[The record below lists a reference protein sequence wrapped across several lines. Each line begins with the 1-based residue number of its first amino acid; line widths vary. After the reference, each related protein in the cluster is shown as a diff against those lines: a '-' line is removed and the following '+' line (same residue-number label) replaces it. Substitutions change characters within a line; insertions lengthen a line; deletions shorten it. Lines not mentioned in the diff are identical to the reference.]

1 MMQSLRV
8 TILVACAVSP
18 AVAQTHTHPACGGEY
33 HYRWAQKVDTLLET
47 ATPEPVTVTQ
57 ILTSWAPPAITKA
70 DWCKART
77 EREQHVYVLTGWVR
91 FVKDEVDDADWHVEL
106 TANRTSPRTS
116 CIVVEIPSDDYGS
129 QFAAAR
135 DEFLQIVGL
144 PDVTQKGDSLKPAV
158 QVKVTGAALYDGWHR
173 GASAPDG
180 KHGHCN
186 KSLRALWE
194 IHPIYRVERP

>member
-1 MMQSLRV
+1 MLHSLRV
-8 TILVACAVSP
+8 TILLACAVSP
-18 AVAQTHTHPACGGEY
+18 ALAQTHTHPACGGEY
-33 HYRWAQKVDTLLET
+33 HYRWAQKVDTLLQT
-47 ATPEPVTVTQ
+47 VTPEPVTVTQ
-57 ILTSWAPPAITKA
+57 ILTTWAAPAITKA

-77 EREQHVYVLTGWVR
+77 EPEQHVYVLTGWVR

-106 TANRTSPRTS
+106 TANRTSPRSS

-129 QFAAAR
+129 QFATVR

-144 PDVTQKGDSLKPAV
+144 ADVTQKGDSLKPAV

-194 IHPIYRVERP
+194 IHPIYHAERP

>member
-1 MMQSLRV
+1 MLHSLRV
-8 TILVACAVSP
+8 TILLACAVSP
-18 AVAQTHTHPACGGEY
+18 ALAQTHTHPACGGEY
-33 HYRWAQKVDTLLET
+33 HYRWAQKVDTLLQT
-47 ATPEPVTVTQ
+47 VTPEPVTVTQ
-57 ILTSWAPPAITKA
+57 ILTTWAAPAITKA

-77 EREQHVYVLTGWVR
+77 EPEQHVYVLTGWVR

-106 TANRTSPRTS
+106 TANRTSPRSS

-129 QFAAAR
+129 QFATVR

-144 PDVTQKGDSLKPAV
+144 ADVTQKGDSLKPAV

-194 IHPIYRVERP
+194 IHPIYHVERP